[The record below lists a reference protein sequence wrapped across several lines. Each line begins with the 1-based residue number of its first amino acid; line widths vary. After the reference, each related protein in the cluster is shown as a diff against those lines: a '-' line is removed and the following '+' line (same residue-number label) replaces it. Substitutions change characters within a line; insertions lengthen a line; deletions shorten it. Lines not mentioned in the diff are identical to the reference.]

1 MIELVAGVTVQLGS
15 AQYQHVQEFVANSG
29 NNTVTVANTDAD
41 FIYLYGGAGNDTLTT
56 GSGGGYLFGEG
67 GTNMLTGGG
76 GTNVFVADGA
86 SGIDTM
92 NGGSGSNL
100 YYIDANSIVHGAGTF
115 NNVIELQQNASLALG
130 SAQLGT
136 DVQQVIF
143 NGGTNSADFHTATS
157 SVFLYGGAGNDTL
170 FGGTGNDFLYGGA
183 RHQHVHIRSRLGQ
196 GHHRGLD
203 RGNQQHHRPHRALQP
218 RRARHHRPDADHHRR
233 QRRHHLKPHRHQ
245 QHHAPGR
252 RQRADG
258 VEFSFRLM

>member
-1 MIELVAGVTVQLGS
+1 MIELVSDVTVQLGS
-15 AQYQHVQEFVANSG
+15 AQYQHVQEFVANGG
-29 NNTVTVANTDAD
+29 NNTVTVANTDSD
-41 FIYLYGGAGNDTLTT
+41 FVYLYGGAGNDTLST

-67 GTNMLTGGG
+67 GTNTLNGGG
-76 GTNVFVADGA
+76 GTNIFVADGA
-86 SGIDTM
+86 SGVDTM

-115 NNVIELQQNASLALG
+115 NNVIELQQNASLTLG

-170 FGGTGNDFLYGGA
+170 FGGAGNDFLYGG
-183 RHQHVHIRSRLGQ
+183 LGTNTFKFAAGWGKDTIEDWTAGTNSQ
-196 GHHRGLD
+196 
-203 RGNQQHHRPHRALQP
+203 HRPDRALRP

-233 QRRHHLKPHRHQ
+233 QRRHHLKPHRNQ
-245 QHHAPGR
+245 QHHAAGR

-258 VEFSFRLM
+258 GELSFRLM